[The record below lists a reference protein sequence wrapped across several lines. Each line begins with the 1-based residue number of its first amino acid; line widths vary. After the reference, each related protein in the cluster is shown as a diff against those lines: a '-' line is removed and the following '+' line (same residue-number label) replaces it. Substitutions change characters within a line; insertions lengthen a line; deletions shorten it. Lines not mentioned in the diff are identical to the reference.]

1 MTITASVLY
10 QSAIVAGALA
20 CGIGGS
26 LAALRSHA
34 QARVDRLALRLALA
48 REASFVETSRRLAA
62 AAGTSIE
69 AVREEID
76 RAVRATAP
84 GIDAVTF
91 FEEREGTLVCVAAF
105 GERVAYFVDARIA
118 RDDPNA
124 LIVRALSRGHRVTLG
139 AECDA
144 RPLHPGDGFAAAV
157 PLALEGG
164 RVGVVMVAAAGGVAP
179 ESLDRIV
186 TVFDQATTAYRIA
199 LDRAD
204 DRARAEYD
212 GLTGLLTPRALRTRF
227 SEAVKRLRYEPLGRL
242 ALLFV
247 DIDHFKAWNDTYG
260 HASGDA
266 LLRTLATTFREVA
279 QAAGDLVGR
288 NGGDEF
294 CIVLHDTEKSAAI
307 ERAAS
312 LRATIA
318 ATDYASLL
326 AQPEGAAVRISA
338 SIGVACFPADA
349 RTASD
354 LLEIADAAMYDSKRG
369 GRNAVSF
376 RGVDGAFVRID
387 ASVAVSL

>member
-1 MTITASVLY
+1 MTITT
-10 QSAIVAGALA
+10 SALSEAAVVAGALL

-26 LAALRSHA
+26 VAALRA
-34 QARVDRLALRLALA
+34 RRQARADRLALRLALA
-48 REASFVETSRRLAA
+48 REASFVETTRRLAA
-62 AAGTSIE
+62 SAGTSIE

-76 RAVRATAP
+76 RAVRSIAP

-105 GERVAYFVDARIA
+105 GERVAYFRDARIA
-118 RDDPNA
+118 RDDPHA
-124 LIVRALSRGHRVTLG
+124 LIVRALARGHRVTLG
-139 AECDA
+139 AEAGA

-164 RVGVVMVAAAGGVAP
+164 RAGVVMVAASGGVAP

-186 TVFDQATTAYRIA
+186 TVFDQAAAAYRIA

-227 SEAVKRLRYEPLGRL
+227 SEAVHRLRYEPLGRL
-242 ALLFV
+242 ALLFI
-247 DIDHFKAWNDTYG
+247 DIDHFKGWNDSCG

-266 LLRTLATTFREVA
+266 LLRTLATTFRD
-279 QAAGDLVGR
+279 AARAGGDMVGR

-294 CIVLHDTEKSAAI
+294 CIVLHDTEKATAV
-307 ERAAS
+307 ERAAE

-318 ATDYASLL
+318 GTDYASLL
-326 AQPEGAAVRISA
+326 SQSAAAVRISA

-349 RTASD
+349 RTANE
-354 LLEIADAAMYDSKRG
+354 LLEIADAAMYASKRG
-369 GRNAVSF
+369 GRDAVSF
-376 RGVDGAFVRID
+376 RGTDGAFVRID
-387 ASVAVSL
+387 ASLATSL